1 MEGFHPSPRAFEAVR
16 AGSADGHRKNRTRLA
31 PPRLA
36 AVQIGVLASALLL
49 DPAASVCRAQLRDD
63 ASAAPAAA
71 SPAVDNPLGVPD
83 LRKVLPPASDAGGV
97 SASVAI
103 LVLMTVLSL
112 APAILVMMTSF
123 TRIVIVLSLLRQAIG
138 TQQLP
143 PSQVIVSFALILTGI
158 IMAPT
163 WGTIQRDA
171 LDPYMEGR
179 LSQRE
184 ALARAGAPL
193 RDFMIRQI
201 KSAQNEDDV
210 YLFVEHSRGRPIP
223 ADEKLR
229 WEEISLWELTPA
241 FVLGEM
247 KIAFLMGFRMYLP
260 FLVVDMVISAILISM
275 GMLMLPPVLI
285 SLPFKLLLFV
295 LADGWHLVVASLL
308 AGFS

>member
-1 MEGFHPSPRAFEAVR
+1 MSTRASKRRVAYWLAVSILSCTA
-16 AGSADGHRKNRTRLA
+16 AG
-31 PPRLA
+31 
-36 AVQIGVLASALLL
+36 ASAQTVGASATLNE
-49 DPAASVCRAQLRDD
+49 PAATTTQ
-63 ASAAPAAA
+63 
-71 SPAVDNPLGVPD
+71 AVIDNPLNVPD
-83 LRKVLPPASDAGGV
+83 LRKVLPAASDAGGV
-97 SASVAI
+97 TASIAI

-123 TRIVIVLSLLRQAIG
+123 TRIVIVLALLRQALG

-163 WGTIQRDA
+163 WAAVQRDA
-171 LDPYMEGR
+171 LDPYMSGQ
-179 LSQRE
+179 LSQRA
-184 ALARAGAPL
+184 ALEKAAAPL

-210 YLFVEHSRGRPIP
+210 YMFVEYSRGKPIP
-223 ADEKLR
+223 QGESLR
-229 WEEISLWELTPA
+229 WEEVSLWELTPA

-247 KIAFLMGFRMYLP
+247 KVAFLMGFRMYLP
-260 FLVVDMVISAILISM
+260 FLVIDMVISAILISM

-295 LADGWHLVVASLL
+295 VADGWHLVVGTLL
-308 AGFS
+308 RSFG